1 MLVNKPKRIPH
12 PPLQWRSCPKTR
24 APGHLPV
31 RWRASQHPNIH
42 PAARRGRLP
51 AIMPGV
57 KVSFGIGFGSSPTLL
72 RSDDVQKFM
81 DLVRMA
87 EGYGALAIG
96 TYDSAFLG
104 GDAYVRATLMAVASS
119 RAAIGLRPSNPITR
133 EPQIMASFL
142 ATIDGLTGGRAFLD
156 IASGD
161 SAVFN
166 IGYPAASRA
175 RIEDYVTCVRDLL
188 ARGEATYQ
196 GRPQRV
202 RWAESA
208 VRPRIPISIC
218 AEGPRMLD
226 LGGRI
231 GDGVIAGTGLL
242 PEVIQDTLARVHSGA
257 RAAGR
262 DPAAVDVWFTTRT
275 ALDRDRDTAVER
287 VKASV
292 SSILNHSM
300 RFGLDNKRVPDE
312 LRGKIQ
318 EYVDGY
324 VLYDHVLHAGQNPKR
339 MEELGLT
346 DYALRRFALAGAPRD
361 WIARIEELGT
371 AGATKIWVG
380 LGGGDLDRQQEELK
394 LLGEEI
400 MPRFVK

>member
-1 MLVNKPKRIPH
+1 MTKL
-12 PPLQWRSCPKTR
+12 
-24 APGHLPV
+24 
-31 RWRASQHPNIH
+31 
-42 PAARRGRLP
+42 
-51 AIMPGV
+51 
-57 KVSFGIGFGSSPTLL
+57 SFGISFGSSPVLL
-72 RSDDVQKFM
+72 GGADVPKFM

-87 EGYGALAIG
+87 EGYGAVAIG

-104 GDAYVRATLMAVASS
+104 GDAYVRATLMAQASS
-119 RAAIGLRPSNPITR
+119 RAAIGLRPSNPLTR
-133 EPQIMASFL
+133 EPQVMASFL
-142 ATIDGLTGGRAFLD
+142 ASIDGLTGGRAFLD

-175 RIEDYVTCVRDLL
+175 RIEDYVACVRGLL
-188 ARGEATYQ
+188 ADGEATYQ

-202 RWAESA
+202 RWADSA

-218 AEGPRMLD
+218 AEGPRMLH

-242 PEVIQDTLARVHSGA
+242 PEVIRDTIARIHAGA
-257 RAAGR
+257 REAGR
-262 DPAAVDVWFTTRT
+262 DPASVDIWFTART
-275 ALDRDRDTAVER
+275 VIDTDHDAAIER

-300 RFGLDNKRVPDE
+300 RFGLEGKLVPE
-312 LRGKIQ
+312 ALRATVQ

-324 VLYDHVLHAGQNPKR
+324 ELYDHVLQAGRNPKC

-346 DYALRRFALAGAPRD
+346 DYALRRFALAGTPRD
-361 WIARIEELGT
+361 WITRIEQLAD
-371 AGATKIWVG
+371 AGVTKIWTT
-380 LGGGDLDRQQEELK
+380 LGGGELDRQARDLR
-394 LLGEEI
+394 LIGEQV
-400 MPRFVK
+400 MPSFV